1 MWRERRGRQN
11 VCVYA
16 WVSVLFVCLFVFCC
30 CWCFLVCYLASPPP
44 PPLFFFLPPKSH
56 SETFHSQ
63 STITMHAEW
72 VLFELDLRQNI
83 SLVIKPLFL
92 WSLILLQLVSHGYFP
107 SVLITVTL
115 LTTSTRLI
123 AINWSVFTFQSR
135 YHFVLIVWHPSLSV
149 IDSFSHCTF
158 CWN

>member
-1 MWRERRGRQN
+1 MKREKGETECLC
-11 VCVYA
+11 VCLYEC
-16 WVSVLFVCLFVFCC
+16 FCLFVFCC

-44 PPLFFFLPPKSH
+44 PPFFFLPPKSH
-56 SETFHSQ
+56 WETFNSQ
-63 STITMHAEW
+63 STITMYAEW

-83 SLVIKPLFL
+83 SLVIKPVFL
-92 WSLILLQLVSHGYFP
+92 WYLILLELVSHGYFP

-123 AINWSVFTFQSR
+123 AINWSVFTFQSG